1 MNTTDTRAP
10 GLALLFAQGDEPAVG
25 HTTWNQITKRGR
37 YEGHRQ
43 GAFSFDD
50 DTHAQLLANFAANGD
65 GRVPVDYEHTS
76 EALPD
81 NAAQEGVPAVAWIV
95 ELAERDG
102 DVWGRFEWVSP
113 RAVEYVRAGQYRY
126 VSPAVNFAAR
136 DKVTGQPCGA
146 RLTSVA
152 LTNHPFLDGM
162 EPLTASDRPVT
173 ASLSPE
179 AVHVPAAI
187 AVVPTPKPKRP
198 PMDEAQTKAAA
209 DMAAKYTALV
219 ARVCKM
225 ADLDPEA
232 GEDAALEQLEKKVAD
247 MKKAQA
253 AEAAS
258 MADRVVKSGRAPEA
272 ARAKLTALCLSDRD
286 TFDALYPVLPGGLST
301 PDAKLM
307 SARVAPQG
315 GQAPA
320 PVEAPAQPERHTD
333 AAHEGAVK
341 LMAADKSLTYSA
353 ALVESSRALRDEAM
367 ASVLN
372 SMKGAV

>member
-1 MNTTDTRAP
+1 MNTTDTRTP
-10 GLALLFAQGDEPAVG
+10 GIALLFAQGDEPAVG
-25 HTTWNQITKRGR
+25 HTTWNQITKAGR

-43 GAFSFDD
+43 GVFSFDA
-50 DTHAQLLANFAANGD
+50 TTTAQLLANFAANGD

-76 EALPD
+76 EALPE

-95 ELAERDG
+95 AVEDRDG
-102 DVWGRFEWVSP
+102 DVWGCFEWVSP

-198 PMDEAQTKAAA
+198 PMDEAQMKAAA
-209 DMAAKYTALV
+209 DMAAKYTALA
-219 ARVCKM
+219 ARVCKL

-286 TFDALYPVLPGGLST
+286 TFEALYPAPVAT

-320 PVEAPAQPERHTD
+320 AVEPPAQPERHTD

-367 ASVLN
+367 ATVLN

>member
-1 MNTTDTRAP
+1 MNTTDTRTP
-10 GLALLFAQGDEPAVG
+10 GIALLFAQGDEPAVG
-25 HTTWNQITKRGR
+25 HTTWNQITKAGR

-43 GAFSFDD
+43 GVFSFDA
-50 DTHAQLLANFAANGD
+50 TTTAQLLANFAANGD

-76 EALPD
+76 EALPE

-95 ELAERDG
+95 AVEDRDG
-102 DVWGRFEWVSP
+102 DVWGCFEWVSP

-198 PMDEAQTKAAA
+198 PMDEAQMKAAA
-209 DMAAKYTALV
+209 DLAAKHSALV

-232 GEDAALEQLEKKVAD
+232 GEDAALAAIEAKIAE

-258 MADRVVKSGRAPEA
+258 MSDRVVKSGLAPET
-272 ARAKLTALCLSDRD
+272 ARAKLTALCLSDRA
-286 TFDALYPVLPGGLST
+286 TFDALYPATDAT

-307 SARVAPQG
+307 ASRVAPQG
-315 GQAPA
+315 GKAPENAAAEIAA
-320 PVEAPAQPERHTD
+320 PTRHSD
-333 AAHEGAVK
+333 DAHEGAVK

-353 ALVESSRALRDEAM
+353 ALVESSRALRDGAM